1 MRIKGLNSKKL
12 QWVNLNPYLI
22 DWNKKS
28 CSKFQTEVKNF
39 IRPFWSCGQIVCEEF
54 RIPKSL
60 LRIDLI
66 NFNKKIVI
74 EASGSQH
81 EKFNPFFHNNAKSNY
96 LASIK
101 RDIAKQQWCEENGFK
116 FVEIYEKDLPLTKK
130 FFLEKFDL
138 DLV

>member
-1 MRIKGLNSKKL
+1 MKLKGLNSDKL
-12 QWVNLNPYLI
+12 AWVKIKQI
-22 DWNKKS
+22 DWDGKS
-28 CSKFQTEVKNF
+28 PSKFQFTVKQF
-39 IRPFWSCGQIVCEEF
+39 IKPFWQNCICSEEF

-74 EASGSQH
+74 EASGTQH
-81 EKFNPFFHNNAKSNY
+81 NDFNKFFHKNAKSNF

-101 RDIAKQQWCEENGFK
+101 RDVAKQKWCEENGFH

-130 FFLEKFDL
+130 FFKDNFDI